1 MEKINMKR
9 RNIVCLL
16 IGLLFLSNLAI
27 AQSDATAKAILAGV
41 SKKYR
46 SYDVVKAEFVYSV
59 KNPQANISDS
69 QSGVLYSKSKSNK
82 YKVNVGNQELISD
95 GVVQWT
101 FLKNDNEVQ
110 VSEIDNSSNAL
121 NPAKIFTMYEKGFK
135 YVYLGETV
143 IGGRRYQNI
152 ELAPLQTRSF
162 SKVKLRIDKVNK
174 QISNIVVNDK
184 NGNVYT
190 YFIKSFTP
198 NVKVSDTMFSF
209 DTKANPGVEVVDLR

>member
-1 MEKINMKR
+1 MKK
-9 RNIVCLL
+9 NIVYLL
-16 IGLLFLSNLAI
+16 ITFLFASNLAF

-46 SYDVVKAEFVYSV
+46 SYDVIKADFTYTI

-82 YKVNVGNQELISD
+82 YKVAIANQELISD
-95 GVVQWT
+95 GKVQWT
-101 FLKNDNEVQ
+101 YLKEDNEVQ
-110 VSEIDNSSNAL
+110 VSEIDDSSTAL

-135 YVYLGETV
+135 YVYLGETT
-143 IGGRRYQNI
+143 IGGKKYQNI

-162 SKVKLRIDKVNK
+162 SKIKLRIDKVNK

-184 NGNVYT
+184 NGSVYT
-190 YFIKSFTP
+190 YLIKSFIP
-198 NVKVSDTMFSF
+198 NVKVSDTIFSF
-209 DTKANPGVEVVDLR
+209 DPKAHPGVEVVDLR

>member
-1 MEKINMKR
+1 MRKSI
-9 RNIVCLL
+9 IYILVGL
-16 IGLLFLSNLAI
+16 IFVSNLSF

-46 SYDVVKAEFVYSV
+46 SYDVVKADFIYSI
-59 KNPQANISDS
+59 KNPQANVSES
-69 QSGVLYSKSKSNK
+69 QAGVLYSKSKSNK
-82 YKVNVGNQELISD
+82 YKVSVANQELISD
-95 GVVQWT
+95 GNVQWT

-110 VSEIDNSSNAL
+110 ISEIDNSSNAM

-135 YVYLGETV
+135 YVYLGETT
-143 IGGRRYQNI
+143 IGGRKYQNI

-162 SKVKLRIDKVNK
+162 SKIKLRIDKLNK

-190 YFIKSFTP
+190 YLIKSFTP

-209 DTKANPGVEVVDLR
+209 DAKAHPGVDVVDLR

>member
-1 MEKINMKR
+1 MKK
-9 RNIVCLL
+9 NIVYLL
-16 IGLLFLSNLAI
+16 IALLFTSNLSF

-46 SYDVVKAEFVYSV
+46 SYDVIKADFVYSI
-59 KNPQANISDS
+59 KNPQANINES
-69 QSGVLYSKSKSNK
+69 QAGVLYSKSKSNK
-82 YKVNVGNQELISD
+82 YKISVANQELISD
-95 GVVQWT
+95 GNVQWT
-101 FLKNDNEVQ
+101 YLKNDAEVQ
-110 VSEIDNSSNAL
+110 ISEIDNSSNAM

-143 IGGRRYQNI
+143 IAGRRYQNI

-162 SKVKLRIDKVNK
+162 SKIKLRIDKVNK

-190 YFIKSFTP
+190 YNIKSFTP
-198 NVKVSDTMFSF
+198 NVKVNDTMFSF
-209 DTKANPGVEVVDLR
+209 DAKSYPGVDVVDLR

>member
-1 MEKINMKR
+1 MKK
-9 RNIVCLL
+9 NIVYLL
-16 IGLLFLSNLAI
+16 ITFLLSSTFSF
-27 AQSDATAKAILAGV
+27 AQSDPTAKAILAGV

-46 SYDVVKAEFVYSV
+46 SYDVIKAEFIYSI
-59 KNPQANISDS
+59 KNPQANINQS

-82 YKVNVGNQELISD
+82 YKVVVANLELISD
-95 GVVQWT
+95 GNVQWT
-101 FLKNDNEVQ
+101 YLKDDNEVQ
-110 VSEIDNSSNAL
+110 ISEIDNSSTAL

-135 YVYLGETV
+135 YVYLGETT

-190 YFIKSFTP
+190 YLIKTFTP
-198 NVKVSDTMFSF
+198 NVKVSDAIFSF
-209 DTKANPGVEVVDLR
+209 NAKAHPDVDVVDLR